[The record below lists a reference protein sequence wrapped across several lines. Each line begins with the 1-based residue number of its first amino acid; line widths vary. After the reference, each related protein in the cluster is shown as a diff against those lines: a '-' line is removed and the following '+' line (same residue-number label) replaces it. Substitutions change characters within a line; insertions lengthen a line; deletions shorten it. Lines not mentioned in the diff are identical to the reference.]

1 MDSVSQTSSS
11 NVAPSSTMQQIEISG
26 WTAQH
31 EDIFIEWADKAM
43 IYRWMHTRSYK
54 IFYFRNACYTIPV
67 IIMSTLTGTATF
79 GQERIPE
86 QYRLWAQVA
95 IGTINISA
103 GIITTIQQF
112 LKINEL
118 LEAHRVSSISWGKFY
133 ENIKIELAKHPKHRD
148 GPLEMLKHFKEEFD
162 RLMEISPTIE
172 DAVIKEFKTRF
183 GNKKSKTN
191 DTSIII
197 NNRFGEKFRELFTN
211 DELFNEKE
219 EIDLQIQTIFGDY
232 LKDVKNM
239 NKSKSKNHYAYLK
252 KPDICDELVSTTEMV
267 NSWYLKPKKKKE
279 EVVYSEDPETIRQ
292 IELRKEREIY
302 KRMLDDFCNSYYNI
316 NERQP
321 FDDEI
326 LENMETNI
334 PKNILLSLMEQRK
347 ESMSEVED
355 EEDSTF
361 NDESMFRKPRKS
373 KTMNNM

>member
-1 MDSVSQTSSS
+1 MDSLSQASSTIVASSS
-11 NVAPSSTMQQIEISG
+11 NMQQVEVSG

-86 QYRLWAQVA
+86 AYRLWAQVA
-95 IGTINISA
+95 IGTINITT

-172 DAVIKEFKTRF
+172 DAVINEFKSRF
-183 GNKKSKTN
+183 GNKKSQTN
-191 DTSIII
+191 DTPMVI
-197 NNRFGEKFRELFTN
+197 NTRFGEKFRELFTN
-211 DELFNEKE
+211 EENVDEKE
-219 EIDLQIQTIFGDY
+219 EIDLQIQSIFGDY

-252 KPDICDELVSTTEMV
+252 KPDICDELVSTSEMV
-267 NSWYLKPKKKKE
+267 HSWYLKPKKKKE
-279 EVVYSEDPETIRQ
+279 EVVYTEDPETIRQ

-302 KRMLDDFCNSYYNI
+302 KKMMNDFCNSYYNI

-326 LENMETNI
+326 IENMKTHI
-334 PKNILLSLMEQRK
+334 PDTILHSLMEQRK
-347 ESMSEVED
+347 QNIID
-355 EEDSTF
+355 EELGLGLGSSDDT
-361 NDESMFRKPRKS
+361 FRKPWKA
-373 KTMNNM
+373 KTMNDI